1 MEGDDGHSYFHL
13 ARTWTDLLL
22 EPYFLYWRD
31 CVVVVVE
38 RSVDARR
45 TLDSSWLDAPKMDS
59 QNTRTLVSEKVDN
72 DARVALLVSEG
83 TAR

>member
-1 MEGDDGHSYFHL
+1 M
-13 ARTWTDLLL
+13 LL

-31 CVVVVVE
+31 CVVVE

-45 TLDSSWLDAPKMDS
+45 ILDSNWLDAPKMDS
-59 QNTRTLVSEKVDN
+59 QNTRTLMSEKEDN
-72 DARVALLVSEG
+72 SRVALLVAVG